1 MSADVS
7 DNATFFQFSRSPFSL
22 TPDPAF
28 YFRSRSHGRVFD
40 AVSLA
45 ITRRESLML
54 VVGDLGVGKTTLC
67 RTLMESR
74 DRRWRAAFV
83 GNALVAPADLL
94 RLMLQD
100 LGAIPDGDSGR
111 AQLAGAGLTDR
122 KSTRLNSSHSQ
133 ISYAVFCLKKKN
145 KK

>member
-1 MSADVS
+1 MHYVHPVHPVLHALVRYIGEMPGDVS
-7 DNATFFQFSRSPFSL
+7 DYAASSNSRSPFSL

-67 RTLMESR
+67 RTLI
-74 DRRWRAAFV
+74 DLQGRWPVALV
-83 GNALVAPADLL
+83 GNALL
-94 RLMLQD
+94 
-100 LGAIPDGDSGR
+100 S
-111 AQLAGAGLTDR
+111 
-122 KSTRLNSSHSQ
+122 
-133 ISYAVFCLKKKN
+133 LKTCCG
-145 KK
+145 